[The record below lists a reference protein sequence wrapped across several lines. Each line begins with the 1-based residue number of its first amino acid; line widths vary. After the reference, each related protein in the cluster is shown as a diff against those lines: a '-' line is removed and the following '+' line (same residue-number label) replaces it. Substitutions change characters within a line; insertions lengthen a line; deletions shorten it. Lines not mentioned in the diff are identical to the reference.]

1 MSARIAGHIGPVGN
15 CLPAPQAEGAP
26 LPAAA
31 TSWVRERFPGLPPQ
45 VADALA
51 HAFEAGF
58 NAGGDRAVQLLTSEL
73 RAQGLAE
80 LADQVAQRWSS

>member
-1 MSARIAGHIGPVGN
+1 MSARIAGHIGQSATTCQRPRG
-15 CLPAPQAEGAP
+15 EGAT

-31 TSWVRERFPGLPPQ
+31 TRWVRERFPDLPPQ

-51 HAFEAGF
+51 HAFESGF